1 MQMQP
6 ATSNAMPTYGAALKN
21 NLVKASNIQTFK
33 IIPPFTK
40 DDLESPQRLERSFQN
55 CINSIMNHFPSGLRN
70 NLTMSK
76 TFTKIRDKNLHSI
89 TITGPNQLDK
99 KFEEACLNGIEMMGK
114 TVFPYMSMRTVN
126 IKIGNL
132 PFICSEAA
140 LVELL
145 ELPDGVTYR
154 HLHRQKAKCDFGEYY
169 TGNAALSVVVPD
181 DSAAETLR
189 QWSYKARTSGPAL
202 WNDIP
207 IFFHIPTL
215 HYCSICNKG
224 GHNDAWCFLNKKTR
238 KDTITDD
245 EQPNDNTTN
254 QATEET
260 TGNSEPSEGTEIEI
274 CSGSVDEAINAT
286 QLEDDSQT
294 FDDHKSNAEHQAPEQ
309 QQQNAELGDDGDKG
323 VRAERINSEQ
333 DDYNLV
339 KDSGRGKR
347 KKKTGKT
354 S

>member
-1 MQMQP
+1 M
-6 ATSNAMPTYGAALKN
+6 
-21 NLVKASNIQTFK
+21 
-33 IIPPFTK
+33 
-40 DDLESPQRLERSFQN
+40 ER
-55 CINSIMNHFPSGLRN
+55 
-70 NLTMSK
+70 
-76 TFTKIRDKNLHSI
+76 
-89 TITGPNQLDK
+89 
-99 KFEEACLNGIEMMGK
+99 
-114 TVFPYMSMRTVN
+114 
-126 IKIGNL
+126 
-132 PFICSEAA
+132 
-140 LVELL
+140 
-145 ELPDGVTYR
+145 
-154 HLHRQKAKCDFGEYY
+154 
-169 TGNAALSVVVPD
+169 
-181 DSAAETLR
+181 
-189 QWSYKARTSGPAL
+189 L

-224 GHNDAWCFLNKKTR
+224 GHNDAWCFINKKTR
-238 KDTITDD
+238 RDTITDD

-254 QATEET
+254 QET

-286 QLEDDSQT
+286 QLEDNSQT